1 MHCVQYKFNQM
12 QLYILF
18 ILLVSSQA
26 HNLRDATLFRAPLQE
41 AKTVRNVDT
50 PDECE
55 ICQNLVA
62 VMQNSVTE
70 DNTLYVYDKN
80 KLFQSLAFKA
90 CNGYHTAESKL
101 ECSSM
106 VEHDQI
112 MDHLYDTRPSAC
124 EVFGHCKRCR
134 PCPPPALCIIC
145 ESPDASEVGIADMI
159 HSSWSSFVDWFN
171 TPATMTPLTPPAET
185 QSTLETVYI

>member
-1 MHCVQYKFNQM
+1 M
-12 QLYILF
+12 QLSILF

-26 HNLRDATLFRAPLQE
+26 NNLRDATLFRAPLQE
-41 AKTVRNVDT
+41 AKTVGPVDT
-50 PDECE
+50 PDECS

-62 VMQNSVTE
+62 VMQNTVTA

-80 KLFQSLAFKA
+80 KMFKSLAFKA
-90 CNGYHTAESKL
+90 CEGYHTAASKL

-112 MDHLYDTRPSAC
+112 MNHLYDSHPSAC
-124 EVFGHCKRCR
+124 EVFGHCKRCM
-134 PCPPPALCIIC
+134 PCPPPAECLIC
-145 ESPDASEVGIADMI
+145 ESPYASEVGIVEII

-171 TPATMTPLTPPAET
+171 TPVTITPMTPIAPAET
-185 QSTLETVYI
+185 QSTTETVYI